1 MKNPFGSCKLYLNN
15 GLPLSIMENSMNEKQ
30 LRKLRRTDLLD
41 LLVSQAQEI
50 ERLEAEVESLKSALN
65 DKDIKI
71 AKAGSIAEAALELN
85 GIFEAAQ
92 KAADQYLANIQQ
104 LKK

>member
-1 MKNPFGSCKLYLNN
+1 MGCE
-15 GLPLSIMENSMNEKQ
+15 GAVNEKQ

-50 ERLEAEVESLKSALN
+50 ERLEAEVNSLRSALD
-65 DKDIKI
+65 DKEIKI

-92 KAADQYLANIQQ
+92 KAADQYLTNIQD
-104 LKK
+104 LKNKEDRNFSS

>member
-1 MKNPFGSCKLYLNN
+1 MGF
-15 GLPLSIMENSMNEKQ
+15 PLSIMENSMNEKQ
-30 LRKLRRTDLLD
+30 LRKLRRTHLLD

>member
-1 MKNPFGSCKLYLNN
+1 M
-15 GLPLSIMENSMNEKQ
+15 SIMENSMNEKQ

>member
-1 MKNPFGSCKLYLNN
+1 MGF
-15 GLPLSIMENSMNEKQ
+15 PLSIMENSMNEKQ

>member
-1 MKNPFGSCKLYLNN
+1 
-15 GLPLSIMENSMNEKQ
+15 LSIMENSMNEKQ